1 MDDGVEEATPVIYL
15 TLNHCYITSDHH
27 QKGSNTVHTIYPTL
41 DNPRRLGL
49 SYRAYYVRLRV
60 TQLAFAAL

>member
-1 MDDGVEEATPVIYL
+1 VDLLDLLDLLDLQWVTGVEEATSVIYL

-41 DNPRRLGL
+41 ERQP
-49 SYRAYYVRLRV
+49 
-60 TQLAFAAL
+60 TTP